1 MLYYTIIERLFLM
14 TAIKSTTTLQIATFG
29 LDNQQGILLALRS
42 FPVHKLALVCY
53 ASDEQATEEFAK
65 RIERVLDIPITIH
78 LVDRN
83 NTIRNT
89 IKKVTE
95 IVDNNANN
103 FQQVLMNI
111 SSGTKMLTCAALS
124 SAFIVGIPAFGMDES
139 GALSPMPVLKLS
151 YNEVITEPKVK
162 ILRAISS
169 AGGIIESLEQL
180 EEITGYAKPLLS
192 YHING
197 GKNFKGLVNIGLL
210 EVKRG
215 GRGRSAVKLTAL
227 GEILLSSKAINS
239 L

>member
-1 MLYYTIIERLFLM
+1 M
-14 TAIKSTTTLQIATFG
+14 IKNITTLQISTFG
-29 LDNQQGILLALRS
+29 LDNQHGIASALKS

-53 ASDEQATEEFAK
+53 TSDEQPAKEFAK
-65 RIERVLDIPITIH
+65 RIEHVLDIPTTIH

-83 NTIRNT
+83 NTIRDT

-95 IVDNNANN
+95 ILDNNTNN

-111 SSGTKMLTCAALS
+111 SSGTKLLTCAALS

-139 GALSPMPVLKLS
+139 GALSPMPILKLS
-151 YNEVITEPKVK
+151 YNEVITEPKLK
-162 ILRAISS
+162 ILKAISS

-180 EEITGYAKPLLS
+180 EEITGHAKPLLS

-197 GKNFKGLVNIGLL
+197 GKNFKGLVSMGLL
-210 EVKRG
+210 EIKRG
-215 GRGRSAVKLTAL
+215 GRGRTAVKLTAL

-239 L
+239 I

>member
-1 MLYYTIIERLFLM
+1 M
-14 TAIKSTTTLQIATFG
+14 TAIKNITTLQIATFG
-29 LDNQQGILLALRS
+29 LDHQQGIALALRS

-53 ASDEQATEEFAK
+53 TSDEQAAKEFTK
-65 RIERVLDIPITIH
+65 RIEHVLDIPTTIH

-83 NTIRNT
+83 NTIRDT

-95 IVDNNANN
+95 ILDKNANN

-111 SSGTKMLTCAALS
+111 SSGTKLLTCAALS

-139 GALSPMPVLKLS
+139 GALSPMPILKLS

-162 ILRAISS
+162 ILKAISN

-180 EEITGYAKPLLS
+180 EEITGHAKPLLS

-197 GKNFKGLVNIGLL
+197 GKNFKGLVNMGLL
-210 EVKRG
+210 EIKRG
-215 GRGRSAVKLTAL
+215 ERGKTAVKLTAL